1 MRKRRILAMR
11 GYANVEEFVEAYRA
25 AERICVFTGAGVSYT
40 QDERYRAPGWKQ
52 LLRDILIE
60 LLGDSRRNEAELV
73 LSGLETSHENLW
85 DLASA
90 VKSCATNDESFL
102 QALRRAVLRENES
115 VDSYGRLKAKNLRG
129 ATTLNAVVAFC
140 SRVRELR
147 THPCFEVD
155 PKIEAVLTANYDWF
169 LEAGATAKHQAY
181 RFKPMTRPS
190 SALRRGSLPVYHI
203 HGYLPYGKPK
213 ARGATPRQKPTSG
226 LHPTEPLILDREGY
240 ESAYRPGSWT
250 LDILERYVRS
260 HTTVF
265 IGFSFEDRYL
275 RRELLRF
282 SKAPQAPF
290 HFALMRRDDDRPS
303 GLLDELVDARVR
315 PILYEDHCQIP
326 QILAQAYQSALPA
339 EGVLIPRKGL
349 GRERFSPE
357 MVWKMLWEDKRW
369 KNTGN
374 CRTDA
379 LAAPLSAYSRKR

>member
-1 MRKRRILAMR
+1 MR

-147 THPCFEVD
+147 KHPCFEVN

-203 HGYLPYGKPK
+203 HGYLPYGKPQT
-213 ARGATPRQKPTSG
+213 RGAKPGQKPPNG

-240 ESAYRPGSWT
+240 ECAYRPGSWT
-250 LDILERYVRS
+250 LDILERHIPS
-260 HTTVF
+260 HTKVF

-282 SKAPQAPF
+282 SKAPQAPS
-290 HFALMRRDDDRPS
+290 HFALMRRDDDRPL

-315 PILYEDHCQIP
+315 PILYEEHSQIP
-326 QILAQAYQSALPA
+326 QILAQAYQGSLPA
-339 EGVLIPRKGL
+339 GGALIPRKGH
-349 GRERFSPE
+349 GPARFSPE
-357 MVWKMLWEDKRW
+357 TVWKMLWEDKRW
-369 KNTGN
+369 TNIGN
-374 CRTDA
+374 CRH
-379 LAAPLSAYSRKR
+379 SARDGNSYNASP